1 MDVLEKLVA
10 ESEIRQLLGRYCQC
24 ADDGNAEEW
33 AGLFVE
39 EGAFITSSGRIE
51 GRRALKE
58 WQDQVLKSA
67 RMRHLMVNP
76 MILVDSPDSARS
88 RVDLQLLKADGDKWS
103 VLVIARYNDRLVKTT
118 EGWRFLER
126 VATKA

>member
-24 ADDGNAEEW
+24 TDDGNAEEW
-33 AGLFVE
+33 AGLFAE

-51 GRRALKE
+51 GRNALRE

-76 MILVDSPDSARS
+76 VILVDSPDSARS
-88 RVDLQLLKADGDKWS
+88 RVDLQLLKADDDKWS
-103 VLVIARYNDRLVKTT
+103 VLAIARYNDRLVKTT